1 MGVRKGIKDS
11 EAVLKFHNE
20 WSRSACDVGRV
31 GRRTI
36 GYCDHAP
43 FIDRPSLGLGLAT
56 FGEQAAGMEARI
68 VLLRTHQKNMDRY
81 EGLLETKLSEG

>member
-56 FGEQAAGMEARI
+56 FGMAGQPI
-68 VLLRTHQKNMDRY
+68 LPVLWGIHEHRH
-81 EGLLETKLSEG
+81 S